1 MGFMSSIKSLGPE
14 RRIAMFRALNALSN
28 TPDDGEKEGGIKNLD
43 LVWFFDTLRS
53 DIHGFQIIVE
63 DSGDSKSLTPC
74 GIRCLRV

>member
-1 MGFMSSIKSLGPE
+1 MMVRK
-14 RRIAMFRALNALSN
+14 
-28 TPDDGEKEGGIKNLD
+28 KGGIKNLD